1 MKRKREQRSNR
12 PTKQQRLD
20 TVELINKLEDG
31 DEDSVNRLQQSDAQ
45 KAVDL
50 AYEEAKLKIK
60 REFRTLNPERVLPER
75 RLQLEQRLEYEESKR
90 DDRLAK
96 IRTNASTKTAELED
110 KRAKRHH
117 RQEVDEQIE
126 ECLDMPEFSDA
137 SWQTIGKFN
146 CTTLRLSECEMSSIQ
161 RGRFNDVLQ
170 EMTEKGW
177 RTKQQRKDIKDD
189 SVKQNDASTTATAST
204 ASKVH

>member
-1 MKRKREQRSNR
+1 MKRKREQRSGR

-20 TVELINKLEDG
+20 TVELINKLEDEE
-31 DEDSVNRLQQSDAQ
+31 EDGVNRLQQSDAQ

-90 DDRLAK
+90 DDRLVK

-110 KRAKRHH
+110 KRAKRHYH
-117 RQEVDEQIE
+117 QEVDEKIE
-126 ECLDMPEFSDA
+126 ECLDMPDFSDA
-137 SWQTIGKFN
+137 SWQTIGKFR
-146 CTTLRLSECEMSSIQ
+146 CTTRRLSECEMSSIQ

-170 EMTEKGW
+170 EMAEKGW

-189 SVKQNDASTTATAST
+189 SVKQNAASTATAAT